1 MKSSTRVPLFVF
13 TLISAAVLY
22 AQTAPKPFVW
32 AALQPAL
39 MQTVPPTTAP
49 VGDALPQISEL
60 ERTKLENLQL
70 KFQMLQQQQQ
80 QLQQS
85 YSELIHQ
92 ISAEHPGY
100 TFDPQTSSLR
110 KIPLVT
116 STPAKP
122 TPAVKQ

>member
-70 KFQMLQQQQQ
+70 KFQMLQQQTTAT
-80 QLQQS
+80 
-85 YSELIHQ
+85 
-92 ISAEHPGY
+92 SAELLRAHPP
-100 TFDPQTSSLR
+100 DLR
-110 KIPLVT
+110 RASRLYLRSANLKPSKD
-116 STPAKP
+116 STRDLHASQ
-122 TPAVKQ
+122 AHSRR